1 MQTLVTFLRSLA
13 FNVAFYV
20 VTTVMLLATLP
31 FFFFLP
37 QDKAMG
43 VVRAWHRVNA
53 FLLRWL
59 GGIRSEV
66 RGLEN
71 LPAGGCIVASK
82 HQSAWE
88 TLTLVPVL
96 PDPTFVMKAEI
107 GKIPIFGQYT
117 VKAGMIHVHREG
129 KAAALR
135 ALTDRA
141 RAELAKGRQIVMFPE
156 GTRRAPGAPPA
167 YQTGIALLYKTLGV
181 PVVPV
186 ALNSGLY
193 WPRRKF
199 MRYPGT
205 IVLEFLPAIPPG
217 LDTKTFLARL
227 ESAIEAGADR
237 LLKEASRADPKPP
250 FPQEAAAR
258 LAALG

>member
-1 MQTLVTFLRSLA
+1 MNTFVIFLRSLA

-20 VTTVMLLATLP
+20 LTTLMLLATLP
-31 FFFFLP
+31 FYFFLP
-37 QDKAMG
+37 QEKAMG
-43 VVRAWHRVNA
+43 VVRAWHRTNA
-53 FLLRWL
+53 WLLRVL
-59 GGIRSEV
+59 GGVRSEV
-66 RGLEN
+66 RGIEN
-71 LPAGGCIVASK
+71 LPPGGCIVASK

-107 GKIPIFGQYT
+107 GKIPFFGAYT
-117 VKAGMIHVHREG
+117 RHAGMIHVHRDG

-135 ALTDRA
+135 ALTERA
-141 RAELAKGRQIVMFPE
+141 REELAKGRQIIMFPE
-156 GTRRAPGAPPA
+156 GTRRTPGAEPA
-167 YQTGIALLYKTLGV
+167 YQTGIALLYKQLGV

-205 IVLEFLPAIPPG
+205 IVLQFLPPIPPG
-217 LDTKTFLARL
+217 LDSKTFLARL
-227 ESAIEAGADR
+227 ESAIESGADR
-237 LLKEASRADPKPP
+237 LLKEAATANPRPP
-250 FPQEAAAR
+250 FPAEAEAR
-258 LAALG
+258 LAALR